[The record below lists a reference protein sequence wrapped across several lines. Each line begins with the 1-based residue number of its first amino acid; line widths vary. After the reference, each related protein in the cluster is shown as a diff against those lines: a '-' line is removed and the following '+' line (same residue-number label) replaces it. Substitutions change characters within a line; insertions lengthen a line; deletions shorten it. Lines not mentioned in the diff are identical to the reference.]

1 VVKKRPASS
10 SAQKVLKKPAIIE
23 ADADESSSED
33 VETEVPKPVL
43 RVAESFFRYSQPY
56 KYPNGVIAIRRAMKD
71 TKKQVASAKGKD
83 MLEEELY
90 SVMKELSTLLSNG
103 QVSEE
108 DAKSWLKER
117 VY

>member
-1 VVKKRPASS
+1 
-10 SAQKVLKKPAIIE
+10 
-23 ADADESSSED
+23 
-33 VETEVPKPVL
+33 
-43 RVAESFFRYSQPY
+43 
-56 KYPNGVIAIRRAMKD
+56 MKD